1 MAGPTNIAAI
11 VAEGMCIGCG
21 VCVGVCPRPTA
32 TMNMSAA
39 GLWEPRFSGVSCP
52 ASCGRCYAVCPFS
65 EKTLTET
72 EIGSALFAHNPG
84 VARNDLLGYWIT
96 CLVGTHPEEPVRITA
111 ASGGIVT
118 MILES
123 ALANGLVQAVACVG
137 PYRPE
142 TQDFSIQLVENPE
155 DVRRCASSKYFPVH
169 YADVLKQISRERRPV
184 AIVALPCQ
192 VKALRMAAQVDLRLK
207 QALVLIVAL
216 TCGQMKTA
224 WFTRRLACTY
234 AGTDN
239 LTDVQY
245 RVKRVD
251 ASAYDYSFRFTRA
264 DADDGGEAT
273 VPFHIIGPLWES
285 RWCGAYPCCFCD
297 DIFGECADVSV
308 MDAWH
313 LPYSKDGRGTSLVVV
328 RSTNAEDL
336 LADARQSGTLH
347 TVDPAVVK
355 DSQAGAALD
364 KRAGV
369 AFRARLANR
378 LGLPGRERRV
388 SASTVGIAQQL
399 VWIGAYLSAAS
410 GRASERLWRAKFMA
424 TGSVLFMGL
433 GRMVSRTIILL
444 RRPKRGAS

>member
-1 MAGPTNIAAI
+1 MTGPTNIATI

-21 VCVGVCPRPTA
+21 VCVGVCPKPTS

-39 GLWEPRFSGVSCP
+39 GLWEPRLSDASCP

-65 EKTLTET
+65 EKALTET
-72 EIGSALFAHNPG
+72 EIGSALFAHHPG
-84 VARNDLLGYWIT
+84 VAHNDLLGYWKT

-142 TQDFSIQLVENPE
+142 TQDFSIHLVETPE
-155 DVRRCASSKYFPVH
+155 AVRRCSSSKYFPIH

-192 VKALRMAAQVDLRLK
+192 IKALRMATQIDLHLK
-207 QALVLIVAL
+207 QALVLLVAL

-224 WFTRRLACTY
+224 WFTRRLAHSY

-239 LTDVQY
+239 LRDVQY
-245 RVKRVD
+245 RIKRVD
-251 ASAYDYSFRFTRA
+251 ASAYDYSFRFTRTA
-264 DADDGGEAT
+264 TDGGGDAT
-273 VPFHIIGPLWES
+273 IPFRIIGPLWES

-313 LPYSKDGRGTSLVVV
+313 LPYSNDGRGTSLVVV
-328 RSTNAEDL
+328 RSTNVEGL
-336 LADARQSGTLH
+336 LAGARQSGTLH
-347 TVDPAVVK
+347 TVDPTVVK
-355 DSQAGAALD
+355 ESQAGAILD
-364 KRAGV
+364 KRVGMT
-369 AFRARLANR
+369 FRIRIANR
-378 LGLPGRERRV
+378 LRLPYRARRV
-388 SASTVGIAQQL
+388 SASTAGFAQRL
-399 VWIGAYLSAAS
+399 VWIGSYLSAAS
-410 GRASERLWRAKFMA
+410 GRAGECLWRAKLMA
-424 TGSVLFMGL
+424 AGSVLLMGL
-433 GRMVSRTIILL
+433 GRTVSRTIILL
-444 RRPKRGAS
+444 RRLKGGTS